1 MKRLFRMTHG
11 ERIGLILILIIVGIV
26 ILLNK
31 TYSEAIHSE
40 ESFLCIDTSFQKEV
54 NSYLSSL
61 EYNKYEKKDKTVQV
75 VQSYELFDFDPNK
88 ADSATLSKLG
98 LSPFVCSNIIKY
110 RNKGGKFR
118 SEAAFGKIFGMDSAI
133 YKNLSPHI
141 RIDSSLFVKKRVQK
155 EYDTIPSLK
164 FKEKQIV
171 DLNLADTSLLK
182 KIPGIGTGYAK
193 MIVGYR
199 NKLGGFYSV
208 NQLNEIKNIPDSVR
222 KNLLD
227 WVQINTPDQ
236 IRKIIVN
243 KSSVERLFNHPYI
256 NFYQA
261 KAINEIKKKRGTIR
275 HINELSLLEEFSVS
289 QLEQLSYYLDF
300 ES

>member
-11 ERIGLILILIIVGIV
+11 ERIGLILILIIVGII

-31 TYSEAIHSE
+31 VSSETIHSE

-54 NSYLSSL
+54 EVYLASL
-61 EYNKYEKKDKTVQV
+61 DYNRYEKTNKIPQATE
-75 VQSYELFDFDPNK
+75 SYVLFDFDPNK
-88 ADSATLSKLG
+88 ADSITLSELG
-98 LSPFVCSNIIKY
+98 LSAFVCSNIIKY
-110 RNKGGKFR
+110 RRKGGLFR
-118 SEAAFGKIFGMDSAI
+118 TKASFGKIFGMDSVKF
-133 YKNLSPHI
+133 KNLCPHI
-141 RIDSSLFVKKRVQK
+141 CIDSSLFIKKRVQK
-155 EYDTIPSLK
+155 EYDTIPSFK

-199 NKLGGFYSV
+199 NKLGGFYKV
-208 NQLNEIKNIPDSVR
+208 DQLNEIHNIPDSV
-222 KNLLD
+222 KLKLKE
-227 WVQINTPDQ
+227 WVVINSTDDV
-236 IRKIIVN
+236 RKIIIN
-243 KSSVERLFNHPYI
+243 KASVERLFNHPYI

-275 HINELSLLEEFSVS
+275 HINELSLLEEFSAS
-289 QLEQLSYYLDF
+289 QLEQLAYYLDF
-300 ES
+300 EI